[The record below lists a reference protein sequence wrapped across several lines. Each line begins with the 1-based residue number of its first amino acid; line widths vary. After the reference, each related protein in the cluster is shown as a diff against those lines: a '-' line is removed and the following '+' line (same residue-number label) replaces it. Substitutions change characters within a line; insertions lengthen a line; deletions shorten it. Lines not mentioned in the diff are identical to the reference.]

1 MSKTQNQ
8 EEVLNFE
15 KHFLKITSNFKQ
27 KERFEGFDLKKKRSK
42 ESALFNS
49 GRPTRAFKVKWT
61 QAHFSLKISADL
73 AGVEKH
79 KVVWA
84 ERVKPRVEQET
95 VSPQPMGPVIMS
107 GPIPGLQA
115 QPVSSVSIA
124 HQLDD
129 VLGSNGVKRSGEGV
143 EGLSKCSGSLGRG
156 FEWVYRCR

>member
-61 QAHFSLKISADL
+61 QAHFS
-73 AGVEKH
+73 
-79 KVVWA
+79 
-84 ERVKPRVEQET
+84 
-95 VSPQPMGPVIMS
+95 
-107 GPIPGLQA
+107 
-115 QPVSSVSIA
+115 
-124 HQLDD
+124 
-129 VLGSNGVKRSGEGV
+129 
-143 EGLSKCSGSLGRG
+143 
-156 FEWVYRCR
+156 